1 MEGMQYLD
9 GLSFKPLQAP
19 QPSFFLID
27 SGLSKDEPY
36 LVKLGFIGAF
46 CATWLISKA
55 LDLFIFV
62 HDRIDRSS

>member
-1 MEGMQYLD
+1 MFGWFIFQTIT
-9 GLSFKPLQAP
+9 GTATIV
-19 QPSFFLID
+19 FLVD

-55 LDLFIFV
+55 LDLFIFFQE
-62 HDRIDRSS
+62 RMDRSS